1 MGALIVS
8 YFVDGIMDARNA
20 LWDGLLLVLKR
31 NGRVTLDDVPEEVS
45 REYIESVL
53 DEMTEQGWF
62 ERATED
68 GETVWRPGELASLL
82 RFSGE
87 PGR

>member
-1 MGALIVS
+1 MGALIVFC
-8 YFVDGIMDARNA
+8 FVGDIMEARNA
-20 LWDGLLLVLKR
+20 LWDGLLLVLVR
-31 NGRVTLDDVPEEVS
+31 NGQVTLDDVPEEVP
-45 REYIESVL
+45 REYIRSVL
-53 DEMTEQGWF
+53 GEMTEQGWF

-82 RFSGE
+82 HSPGE